1 MAAKVNNMSKIFEG
15 IVVSLKMQKTAVV
28 KVTRITPHPM
38 YKRLIKKD
46 KRLKADVAGLSL
58 AVGDRVKIGQTK
70 PISKD
75 KHFKV
80 LEVLRK

>member
-1 MAAKVNNMSKIFEG
+1 MSKIFEG
-15 IVVSLKMQKTAVV
+15 VVVSLAMQKTVV
-28 KVTRITPHPM
+28 VRVTHISAHPI
-38 YKRLIKKD
+38 YKRVIKKD
-46 KRLKADVAGLSL
+46 KRLKADTAGLSL

>member
-28 KVTRITPHPM
+28 KVTRITPHPI